1 MSPGSASR
9 QANTIFFILLPVF
22 PYRKRFLTHKIL
34 CLLLASF
41 TIKPIS
47 TALRFLP
54 SSVPAAATKISV
66 CQADPVYR
74 SYFHTGIFLQLHLRN
89 VLFPPSAIFHRAI
102 HIALCSQCTAC
113 RFLSIVPDTF
123 LPDPPASPPRCTFLP
138 LFSALLYNF
147 PLLLY
152 CHAGTYTT

>member
-1 MSPGSASR
+1 MWQGICTFLCTFYACMTSFLNLFSAVRQCLLAVPPDRRTPFSLFYSPFSR
-9 QANTIFFILLPVF
+9 ITCSSHKNICLPSRSCLPIIL
-22 PYRKRFLTHKIL
+22 PYRYI
-34 CLLLASF
+34 
-41 TIKPIS
+41 
-47 TALRFLP
+47 
-54 SSVPAAATKISV
+54 
-66 CQADPVYR
+66 
-74 SYFHTGIFLQLHLRN
+74 LQLHLRN
-89 VLFPPSAIFHRAI
+89 ILFPPSAIFHRAI

>member
-1 MSPGSASR
+1 MWQGICTFLCTFYACMTSFLNLFSAVR
-9 QANTIFFILLPVF
+9 QCLPTGEHHFLYFTPRF
-22 PYRKRFLTHKIL
+22 P
-34 CLLLASF
+34 
-41 TIKPIS
+41 
-47 TALRFLP
+47 AL
-54 SSVPAAATKISV
+54 PAAATKISV

-89 VLFPPSAIFHRAI
+89 ILFPPSAIFHRAI